1 MDSHTTA
8 MNATNQNQEIDS
20 LKITENEDGSF
31 TMDWD
36 PQDPKWKFLNGLT
49 SKEIQVIVE
58 QAIKEHLDGL

>member
-1 MDSHTTA
+1 
-8 MNATNQNQEIDS
+8 MNATNPNQEIDS

-31 TMDWD
+31 TIDWD
-36 PQDPKWKFLNGLT
+36 PQDRKWSWLNGLT

>member
-1 MDSHTTA
+1 MEDT
-8 MNATNQNQEIDS
+8 

-36 PQDPKWKFLNGLT
+36 PQDPKWSWLNGLT

-58 QAIKEHLDGL
+58 QAIKDHLNDC